1 VLINNG
7 EKAGQVIFHVSNM
20 TCCFSLLDFEEIPC
34 YYYLCCLYQVFLI
47 EVSLQ
52 THVHII
58 PRSKDDNLWSSE
70 VNENSLMSPFMLN

>member
-1 VLINNG
+1 MLINNG

-20 TCCFSLLDFEEIPC
+20 TCYFSLPDFEEISC
-34 YYYLCCLYQVFLI
+34 YYYLYCLYQVLLI
-47 EVSLQ
+47 EVLLQ

-70 VNENSLMSPFMLN
+70 VIENLLRSPFMLK